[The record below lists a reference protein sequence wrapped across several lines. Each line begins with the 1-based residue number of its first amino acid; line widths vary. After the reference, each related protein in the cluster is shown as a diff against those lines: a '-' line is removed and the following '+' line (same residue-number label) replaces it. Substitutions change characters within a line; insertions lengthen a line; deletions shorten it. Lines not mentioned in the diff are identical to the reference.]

1 MKKKQKEKLMKA
13 FRPSFDSTRQKLF
26 RHLEQTATKLY
37 NLDITASLN
46 PKNHEQLLVVN
57 NTPGTETK
65 PLIVPIDETFVSII
79 KRVQKQEKA
88 VLEQFTTNLTH
99 EIASYWYVPATEATI
114 ASASAPSET
123 APAQETAAA
132 LVDEPASTNQETAEE
147 KAPEAKTA
155 ASAESTEKTAALT
168 TAAFTKAM
176 EEFPKFFVTTA
187 ADQILVKEKTAKEDR
202 LLATIGTQKVGEFT
216 IEKALDRKYKL
227 KTEVI
232 PVIEAFANTP
242 LAQR

>member
-132 LVDEPASTNQETAEE
+132 LIDEPATTNQETAEE

-155 ASAESTEKTAALT
+155 VLT